1 METETHPKKSRNPF
15 SMQKA
20 HKNTSNLSQILTR
33 KTNLI
38 QWTTHLNYKLRAT
51 AAKFSLQSRKSP
63 LEIQRSYLYVRISS
77 PH

>member
-1 METETHPKKSRNPF
+1 MEPETHPKKSRNPF

-38 QWTTHLNYKLRAT
+38 QWTTHLNY
-51 AAKFSLQSRKSP
+51 
-63 LEIQRSYLYVRISS
+63 
-77 PH
+77 